1 MDDGTEGPQAGCC
14 SAQHAGLHSPFSI
27 SMCPCAHL
35 VLVPIPSASRKRWP
49 EYLNIKGDGMGT
61 TMGGERTVGEVGET
75 VGDHKRSGELP
86 LLA

>member
-1 MDDGTEGPQAGCC
+1 
-14 SAQHAGLHSPFSI
+14 
-27 SMCPCAHL
+27 
-35 VLVPIPSASRKRWP
+35 
-49 EYLNIKGDGMGT
+49 MGT